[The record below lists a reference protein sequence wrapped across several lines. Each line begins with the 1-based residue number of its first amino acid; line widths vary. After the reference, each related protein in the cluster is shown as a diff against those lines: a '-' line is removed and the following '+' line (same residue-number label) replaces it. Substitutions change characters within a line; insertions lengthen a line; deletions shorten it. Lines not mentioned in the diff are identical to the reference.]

1 MNPHFLHPHTQERL
15 ERLRR
20 EAAQQ
25 ALTRQAAHPPVAWLE
40 PLLHALRPTRSSS
53 RPKPVA

>member
-1 MNPHFLHPHTQERL
+1 MNPHFLLPHTQEHL
-15 ERLRR
+15 ERLHR

-25 ALTRQAAHPPVAWLE
+25 ALARQAARPPVAWLE
-40 PLLHALRPTRSSS
+40 PLLHALRPTRSSA